1 MWINLMKRKKV
12 YIMFIGICMIK
23 IFFWYFL
30 EFWNDVDD
38 DYEEMDC
45 ILFIYIYEGELIVRF
60 I

>member
-1 MWINLMKRKKV
+1 MWINLMKREKSIYYV
-12 YIMFIGICMIK
+12 CMIK

-38 DYEEMDC
+38 DYEKMDC